1 MPPDP
6 RCPGCGMLP
15 HKGECIGGSMSEK
28 EEDLIVRLRE
38 HAEEFPGSKCH
49 KRCCE
54 AADEIERLRDAL
66 ATLRQDGDML
76 K

>member
-6 RCPGCGMLP
+6 RCPGCGKMP

-28 EEDLIVRLRE
+28 DIVERLRLWPNGGVFAQA
-38 HAEEFPGSKCH
+38 H
-49 KRCCE
+49 E